1 MNESEDQESAADS
14 EAHAGLDSNMA
25 VALFALG
32 MTAGMLV
39 LLIGFRIVPQ
49 HAESTTR
56 EFEAVRSFAES
67 HFVSEI
73 DDVTLTERALHGML
87 EGLDPY
93 SRYHDRGEAEQ
104 ARRVIDGDF
113 RGIGVVFQAGV
124 EEGRILFP
132 VDGSPAAAAGVRV
145 GDLITS
151 VEGDSVVGLPREE
164 LRARLAPR
172 DRDRITLGITG
183 LDGAAREVTVVPRV
197 LVDPTVRHA
206 RLIEGAPGVGY
217 LTVRS
222 FTNRTAGEFD
232 AAIDG
237 LRAQG
242 AEAVI
247 VDLRYNLGGVLDA
260 AIHLAGRFLERGV
273 IVSSEGRWTESE
285 VHRADEIEA
294 RFRGMK
300 LVVLVDGDSASA
312 SEVLAGALQDH
323 RAAVVVGEPTYG
335 KGMLQTTRSFPE
347 YGTRAKVTSAYFYSP
362 SKRNF
367 ERTSE
372 PGRDYGILPDVLV
385 EVDRGTRR
393 AVRSWLTR
401 YDPPASAMAALSS
414 WQEESGEE
422 LLPELPFDPQLDAA
436 VGLFRGEA
444 PGPRP
449 ARELP

>member
-1 MNESEDQESAADS
+1 
-14 EAHAGLDSNMA
+14 MA

-32 MTAGMLV
+32 MTAGMLA
-39 LLIGFRIVPQ
+39 LLIGFTIVPE
-49 HAESTTR
+49 HTEPTTR
-56 EFEAVRSFAES
+56 EFEAIRSFAES
-67 HFVSEI
+67 HFVREI

-104 ARRVIDGDF
+104 ARRIIDGDF

-124 EEGRILFP
+124 EEGRVLFP

-151 VEGDSVVGLPREE
+151 VDGESVAGIPRQE
-164 LRARLAPR
+164 LRSRLAPR
-172 DRDRITLGITG
+172 GRDQVTLGITG
-183 LDGAAREVTVVPRV
+183 LDGAAREVTVVPRI

-206 RLIEGAPGVGY
+206 RLVEDAPGVGY
-217 LTVRS
+217 VTVRS
-222 FTNRTAGEFD
+222 FTNRTAEEFD

-242 AEAVI
+242 AEAVV
-247 VDLRYNLGGVLDA
+247 VDLRYNPGGVLDA

-273 IVSSEGRWTESE
+273 IVSSEGRRTESE
-285 VHRADEIEA
+285 VRRAEEVEA
-294 RFRGMK
+294 RFAGMK

-372 PGRDYGILPDVLV
+372 PGRDYGILPDVFV
-385 EVDRGTRR
+385 EVDRRTRR

-401 YDPPASAMAALSS
+401 YDPPASALAALAA

-422 LLPELPFDPQLDAA
+422 LVPGLPHDPQLDAA

-449 ARELP
+449 ARDLP

>member
-1 MNESEDQESAADS
+1 MNGTEDPHGARDP
-14 EAHAGLDSNMA
+14 EAHAEVDSGMT

-39 LLIGFRIVPQ
+39 LLIGFRIVPE
-49 HAESTTR
+49 HTEPTTR
-56 EFEAVRSFAES
+56 EFEAIRSFAEG
-67 HFVSEI
+67 HFVGEI

-87 EGLDPY
+87 DGLDPY
-93 SRYHDRGEAEQ
+93 SRYHGRDQAEQ
-104 ARRVIDGDF
+104 ARRVIHGDF

-124 EEGRILFP
+124 QEGRILFP
-132 VDGSPAAAAGVRV
+132 VEGSPAAEAGLRV

-151 VEGDSVVGLPREE
+151 VDGESVVGLPREE

-172 DRDRITLGITG
+172 GRDQIALGITG
-183 LDGAAREVTVVPRV
+183 LDGADREVEVAPRV

-206 RLIEGAPGVGY
+206 RLVEGAPGVGY
-217 LTVRS
+217 VAVRS

-232 AAIDG
+232 EAIDR

-247 VDLRYNLGGVLDA
+247 LDLRYNLGGVLDA

-273 IVSSEGRWTESE
+273 IVSSEGRRAEPE
-285 VHRADEIEA
+285 VHRADEIDA
-294 RFRGMK
+294 RFAGMK
-300 LVVLVDGDSASA
+300 LVVLVDGESASA

-347 YGTRAKVTSAYFYSP
+347 YGTRAKVTSAYFFSP

-372 PGRDYGILPDVLV
+372 PGRDYGILPDLLV
-385 EVDRGTRR
+385 EVDRETRR

-401 YDPPASAMAALSS
+401 YDPPASALAALVS

-422 LLPELPFDPQLDAA
+422 LLPGLPLDPQLDAA

>member
-1 MNESEDQESAADS
+1 
-14 EAHAGLDSNMA
+14 MA

-39 LLIGFRIVPQ
+39 LLIGFTIVPQ
-49 HAESTTR
+49 HSEPTTA
-56 EFEAVRSFAES
+56 EFEAIRSFTKS

-104 ARRVIDGDF
+104 ARRIIDGDF

-124 EEGRILFP
+124 QEGRILFP

-151 VEGDSVVGLPREE
+151 VDGESVAGLPRDE

-172 DRDRITLGITG
+172 GRDQVSLGLTG
-183 LDGAAREVTVVPRV
+183 LDGVARDVTVVPRV

-206 RLIEGAPGVGY
+206 RLVEGAPGVGY
-217 LTVRS
+217 VAVRS
-222 FTNRTAGEFD
+222 FTNRTAVEFD
-232 AAIDG
+232 AAIDE

-273 IVSSEGRWTESE
+273 IVSSEGRRTESE
-285 VHRADEIEA
+285 VHRADEIEP
-294 RFRGMK
+294 RFEGMK
-300 LVVLVDGDSASA
+300 LAVLVDGESASA

-393 AVRSWLTR
+393 AVKSWLAR
-401 YDPPASAMAALSS
+401 YDPPASAMAALTS
-414 WQEESGEE
+414 WQEDSGEE
-422 LLPELPFDPQLDAA
+422 LLPGLPRDPQLDAA